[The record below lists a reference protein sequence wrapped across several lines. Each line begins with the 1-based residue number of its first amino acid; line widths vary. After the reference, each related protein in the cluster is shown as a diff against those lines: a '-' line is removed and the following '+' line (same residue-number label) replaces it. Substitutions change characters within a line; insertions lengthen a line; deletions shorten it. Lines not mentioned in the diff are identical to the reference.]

1 MRDHLSSGAVVCL
14 VAPSVLEIWG
24 SQQSGLGFL
33 AVACPAQDGY
43 WIARLPSPQLE
54 IWGSQQMWLWSPCF
68 LLVFLAV
75 PVWGLLDGI
84 VSYQY
89 QSYLIY
95 LNQST
100 RKQGAATA
108 EENLGFISNLINLHS
123 GKELPLLR
131 RTSVSGHVGPYGHA
145 ATGLVGTQKGK
156 QLAGNKAFAPKG
168 NKVYLSRTIAYA
180 LPLDYGCPLPW

>member
-1 MRDHLSSGAVVCL
+1 MSKISLSGAFAYKAAL
-14 VAPSVLEIWG
+14 SELEIWG
-24 SQQSGLGFL
+24 SQQSRLGLFV
-33 AVACPAQDGY
+33 VAYPAQDSH
-43 WIARLPSPQLE
+43 WVAQLPLPQLE